1 VSVNN
6 ALILKVFS
14 VTLNRE
20 IAFRAYALI
29 AIVFLT

>member
-6 ALILKVFS
+6 ALILKAFS
-14 VTLNRE
+14 GSLNRE